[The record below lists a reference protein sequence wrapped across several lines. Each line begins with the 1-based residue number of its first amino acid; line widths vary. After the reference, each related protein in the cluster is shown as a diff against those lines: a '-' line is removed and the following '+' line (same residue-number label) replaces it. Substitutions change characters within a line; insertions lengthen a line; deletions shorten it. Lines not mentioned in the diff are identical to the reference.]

1 MTNPHQSAVHRQT
14 VLRKLEALT
23 PRPATNS
30 APKFTPPAAPA
41 DPVRGLR
48 QAGAKLTR
56 RLDEARTLLATLRSS
71 KTPTAIARR
80 VEGIA
85 RAAAAELSAARR
97 SAPAAAPAPEPAAPA
112 PEPVPAP
119 QPAAPAAP
127 EPLLARFERL
137 EGPAASALYAE
148 HGRAIRAEA
157 AARQH
162 DKRKLDH
169 EMQVARAA
177 SKNLAHLN
185 KR

>member
-1 MTNPHQSAVHRQT
+1 MTHPHLNAVHRQT
-14 VLRKLEALT
+14 ILRKLEALN
-23 PRPATNS
+23 PAPATNQAPRPS
-30 APKFTPPAAPA
+30 ARPA
-41 DPVRGLR
+41 DPMRALR
-48 QAGAKLTR
+48 AAGDSLAR
-56 RLDEARTLLATLRSS
+56 RLGEAKAMLQNLKTSPTPAATLRKVETLTR
-71 KTPTAIARR
+71 KT
-80 VEGIA
+80 
-85 RAAAAELSAARR
+85 AAELSAARR

-112 PEPVPAP
+112 PAPAPAP

-127 EPLLARFERL
+127 EPLLAQFERL

>member
-1 MTNPHQSAVHRQT
+1 MRA
-14 VLRKLEALT
+14 LRA
-23 PRPATNS
+23 
-30 APKFTPPAAPA
+30 
-41 DPVRGLR
+41 
-48 QAGAKLTR
+48 AGAKLAN
-56 RLDEARTLLATLRSS
+56 RLDEARKLLASLRSTS
-71 KTPTAIARR
+71 TPTAIARR
-80 VEGIA
+80 VETIT

-97 SAPAAAPAPEPAAPA
+97 STPAAAPDPEPA
-112 PEPVPAP
+112 PAP
-119 QPAAPAAP
+119 QPAPAPAAKP
-127 EPLLARFERL
+127 TAPAPPVSLLARFERL
-137 EGPAASALYAE
+137 EGPAASAFYAE